1 MKTKQ
6 RPSKPISNLNE
17 FRSLAKSLTQSF
29 KKIEKLYSKKDNVSF
44 EISSGHLWIMRE
56 GNFYDAISGDI
67 INNTN
72 TNTSPCEDNLELFAM
87 KLQYAWWEVE
97 DNFKTSIDEQ

>member
-1 MKTKQ
+1 
-6 RPSKPISNLNE
+6 
-17 FRSLAKSLTQSF
+17 
-29 KKIEKLYSKKDNVSF
+29 
-44 EISSGHLWIMRE
+44 MRE